1 MAIEAI
7 SGAAAYT
14 APSTSTSAGT
24 GTVAVPAAA
33 SVETAASTES
43 SAKVTVKSE
52 GTGNQEVNLLGQTD
66 APITEDKMKKAIN
79 DINRS
84 LQDKTC
90 EFGYDEVT
98 NRVTIKIIDKET
110 DEVIRELPPE
120 KTLKMIAKAWEL
132 AGILVDEKL

>member
-1 MAIEAI
+1 MLFRSNRNDILI
-7 SGAAAYT
+7 
-14 APSTSTSAGT
+14 
-24 GTVAVPAAA
+24 PA
-33 SVETAASTES
+33 
-43 SAKVTVKSE
+43 
-52 GTGNQEVNLLGQTD
+52 D
-66 APITEDKMKKAIN
+66 APITEGKMKKAID

-90 EFGYDEVT
+90 EFGFDEVT

-120 KTLKMIAKAWEL
+120 KTLRMIAKAWEL